1 MDPDSST
8 RRCSSCQSGNLADGR
23 TGIHRHTFLSGAGFF
38 WVGFPT
44 SAFACLDCGFV
55 GHYLNAR
62 ELRKLQEKINR

>member
-1 MDPDSST
+1 MDPEFSA
-8 RRCSSCQSGNLADGR
+8 RKCSSCQSTNLKFGR
-23 TGIHRHTFLSGAGFF
+23 TGIHRPTFLPGTGFF

-62 ELRKLQEKINR
+62 ELRKLREKINR